1 MHEINTDGSKLVYK
15 MHGDLCWVPGGL
27 DSSLV
32 AATLVKLAKE
42 EKLPYP
48 VQTFSIGS
56 HDSPDAIAARKVSY
70 SHRTLSENVSEVQ
83 AKLKKKKRKKRIHLV
98 M

>member
-1 MHEINTDGSKLVYK
+1 MWPS
-15 MHGDLCWVPGGL
+15 GGL

-48 VQTFSIGS
+48 IQTFAIGS
-56 HDSPDAIAARKVSY
+56 EDSPDVLAARKVGCPSRFP
-70 SHRTLSENVSEVQ
+70 SFQLPAAGSAVAVRRPFNDF
-83 AKLKKKKRKKRIHLV
+83 
-98 M
+98 

>member
-1 MHEINTDGSKLVYK
+1 MSSLHVIYVL
-15 MHGDLCWVPGGL
+15 GGL

-42 EKLPYP
+42 EKLQYP
-48 VQTFSIGS
+48 IQTFSIGS
-56 HDSPDAIAARKVSY
+56 DDSPDILAARKVSTY
-70 SHRTLSENVSEVQ
+70 LWQLFFNAVND
-83 AKLKKKKRKKRIHLV
+83 I

>member
-1 MHEINTDGSKLVYK
+1 MSIHYISNHHS
-15 MHGDLCWVPGGL
+15 CWSGGL

-48 VQTFSIGS
+48 IQTFSIGS
-56 HDSPDAIAARKVSY
+56 DDSPDILAARKVCS
-70 SHRTLSENVSEVQ
+70 SL
-83 AKLKKKKRKKRIHLV
+83 LDLW
-98 M
+98 

>member
-1 MHEINTDGSKLVYK
+1 MGIY
-15 MHGDLCWVPGGL
+15 VPGGL

-56 HDSPDAIAARKVSY
+56 PDSPDAIAARKVSY
-70 SHRTLSENVSEVQ
+70 SHRNLPEVP
-83 AKLKKKKRKKRIHLV
+83 AKLKKKEKKE
-98 M
+98 

>member
-1 MHEINTDGSKLVYK
+1 MFVHYI
-15 MHGDLCWVPGGL
+15 PGGL

-48 VQTFSIGS
+48 IQTFAIGS
-56 HDSPDAIAARKVSY
+56 EDSPDILAARQVNPSLPTSHPTIRMGPIRTCCVSKLPHIHKFVYNYKVCVCMCMFY
-70 SHRTLSENVSEVQ
+70 R
-83 AKLKKKKRKKRIHLV
+83 
-98 M
+98 

>member
-1 MHEINTDGSKLVYK
+1 MFIVSVEL
-15 MHGDLCWVPGGL
+15 MLCPSGGL

-42 EKLPYP
+42 EKLQYP
-48 VQTFSIGS
+48 IQTFSIGS
-56 HDSPDAIAARKVSY
+56 EDSPDILAARKVRS
-70 SHRTLSENVSEVQ
+70 SF
-83 AKLKKKKRKKRIHLV
+83 

>member
-1 MHEINTDGSKLVYK
+1 MRKEVVKKKKKGCNDPSFFLKCVQ
-15 MHGDLCWVPGGL
+15 PSGGL

-48 VQTFSIGS
+48 IQTFSIGS
-56 HDSPDAIAARKVSY
+56 DDSPDLLAARKVFHIMQHSQ
-70 SHRTLSENVSEVQ
+70 H
-83 AKLKKKKRKKRIHLV
+83 
-98 M
+98 

>member
-1 MHEINTDGSKLVYK
+1 MILAWINVECVND
-15 MHGDLCWVPGGL
+15 PGGL

-48 VQTFSIGS
+48 LQTFSIGS
-56 HDSPDAIAARKVSY
+56 EDSPDIIAARKVSI
-70 SHRTLSENVSEVQ
+70 TALCIV
-83 AKLKKKKRKKRIHLV
+83 
-98 M
+98 